1 MPQHSPVHARRV
13 NLLRGED
20 FHCVMLAGLGFS
32 SRLIQTRTGLSS
44 GQIGYRLRIG
54 SNKRQDYRNSD
65 SQLADRILNQSHR
78 IAMSEVRYNI
88 KIALSSP

>member
-13 NLLRGED
+13 NLICGED

-32 SRLIQTRTGLSS
+32 SRLIQIRSGLSS

-54 SNKRQDYRNSD
+54 SNKRQD
-65 SQLADRILNQSHR
+65 
-78 IAMSEVRYNI
+78 
-88 KIALSSP
+88 